1 MGEWRQIRLPMMFT
15 VRRFDINWI
24 KPLMTRSLWLLRTGH
39 RGHRGPQ
46 GATRALYITGFFL
59 YAGDW
64 IARGARTRAWLERQ
78 QTVVSILN
86 HIYLQTMNKWHFLDI
101 KETLYIQCDTEKSR
115 LEAKTEKA
123 PSRLKIFSH
132 HEQIL
137 LLLEIKLI
145 LNVINYQVKVHW
157 SFLTTLSGH
166 SIVSCLSLKSYSV
179 WAHLV
184 GSIERKKY
192 GFQEHHPAGQHQV
205 PEKRGKYW
213 STTIFRRTLPMIYLV
228 WSRQHCI
235 YFR

>member
-1 MGEWRQIRLPMMFT
+1 MTFFRHKGNSLYTMRYRE
-15 VRRFDINWI
+15 
-24 KPLMTRSLWLLRTGH
+24 KSTRSKDRESPIST
-39 RGHRGPQ
+39 Q
-46 GATRALYITGFFL
+46 
-59 YAGDW
+59 
-64 IARGARTRAWLERQ
+64 
-78 QTVVSILN
+78 N
-86 HIYLQTMNKWHFLDI
+86 
-101 KETLYIQCDTEKSR
+101 
-115 LEAKTEKA
+115 
-123 PSRLKIFSH
+123 FSH

-145 LNVINYQVKVHW
+145 LNVINYQVKVLW
-157 SFLTTLSGH
+157 CSSFLTTLSGH
-166 SIVSCLSLKSYSV
+166 SIVSCWSLKSYSI

-213 STTIFRRTLPMIYLV
+213 STTIFRPTLPMIYLV